1 MGSEMCI
8 RDSNRPREL
17 FETRTAVRGVQALAT
32 DLWPGQRAARR
43 PIPPGVL
50 KKTPGAGPGPGT
62 SAGICGQIPPGQCP
76 SEIRFASA
84 GDRRSGRFPGRL
96 NAVAGM
102 RLRRGS
108 GFSGGRF
115 LVIVASLFHGRIS
128 RQPMANSTPSRFG
141 KILQGLLF
149 ALIGIGLLVIAVNLT
164 LDRREFLASAQTADG
179 IVSDLNAGGCL
190 LYTSPSPRD
199 S

>member
-1 MGSEMCI
+1 
-8 RDSNRPREL
+8 
-17 FETRTAVRGVQALAT
+17 
-32 DLWPGQRAARR
+32 
-43 PIPPGVL
+43 
-50 KKTPGAGPGPGT
+50 
-62 SAGICGQIPPGQCP
+62 
-76 SEIRFASA
+76 
-84 GDRRSGRFPGRL
+84 
-96 NAVAGM
+96 M
-102 RLRRGS
+102 RLRCGS

-179 IVSDLNAGGCL
+179 IVSDLNAGGSHPEIAF
-190 LYTSPSPRD
+190 TSSTGEKISYPQGGFIFGYQKDQPVRVYYQPERPANSAIIDDPAALWATPGVLGLIGLVFTLAGLVGVISQRGRATQRAKGL
-199 S
+199 